1 MNLTLSHQTNSDL
14 IHHAGIPL
22 YYLICCYQEQYQQL
36 VQNLLASQTDS
47 QVAERLAV
55 AFTALTSNIE
65 LNTERVHRLMF
76 RDNFDKF
83 IVNVQGFLM
92 VK

>member
-1 MNLTLSHQTNSDL
+1 MNLILSHQINSDL
-14 IHHAGIPL
+14 ISHTSIPL

-36 VQNLLASQTDS
+36 VQTLVNLQTDS
-47 QVAERLAV
+47 QVAERLAA
-55 AFTALTSNIE
+55 AFTELTSNIE
-65 LNTERVHRLMF
+65 LNTERVQRLRF

>member
-1 MNLTLSHQTNSDL
+1 MNLIITHQINADL
-14 IHHAGIPL
+14 VSKTSVPL

-36 VQNLLASQTDS
+36 VQTLISEQADAATAQ
-47 QVAERLAV
+47 RLAA
-55 AFTALTSNIE
+55 AFNELTANVD
-65 LNTERVHRLMF
+65 LNTQRVNRLRF